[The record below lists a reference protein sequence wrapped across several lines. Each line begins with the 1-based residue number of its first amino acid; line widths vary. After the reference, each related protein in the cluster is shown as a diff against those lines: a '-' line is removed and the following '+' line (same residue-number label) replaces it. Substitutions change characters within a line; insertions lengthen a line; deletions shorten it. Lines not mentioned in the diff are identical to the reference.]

1 MVYEAGQAL
10 GIVAANLIGVLGSC
24 RILLRGS
31 VAGFGQML
39 LDPMREEMDKRALP
53 SLARVSEIGIA
64 KVDPDIVI
72 QGASALILQHELGVL

>member
-1 MVYEAGQAL
+1 
-10 GIVAANLIGVLGSC
+10 
-24 RILLRGS
+24 
-31 VAGFGQML
+31 
-39 LDPMREEMDKRALP
+39 MREEMDKRALP